1 MGTKLEY
8 RAITGIANSQSNS
21 SFSLHSMDGVLRI
34 RITNMESIKK
44 TMQMHEEMFKHQVRE
59 LHRLYRVQKMLMDE
73 LKREISTNR
82 LWATS
87 TTSSRERSGS
97 CSGDPMKA
105 AKSFVLER
113 PAGENSDEDSEIELT
128 LSIGGGSSKK
138 KKKKTVKN
146 TQSQAYNQT
155 NSEEIREA
163 DSFGSSKSK
172 KGEDS
177 SGPNTPL
184 LSSPWFKHKQDL
196 TPLNNI

>member
-8 RAITGIANSQSNS
+8 RTITGITNSQSNN

-34 RITNMESIKK
+34 RVTNMESTKK
-44 TMQMHEEMFKHQVRE
+44 TMQMHEEMFKYQVRE

-73 LKREISTNR
+73 LKREITTNR

-105 AKSFVLER
+105 AKSFDLER
-113 PAGENSDEDSEIELT
+113 LAEENSDEDSEIELT

-138 KKKKTVKN
+138 KKKKMTVKN
-146 TQSQAYNQT
+146 TQPKAG
-155 NSEEIREA
+155 EEIREL
-163 DSFGSSKSK
+163 DSSGSFKSK
-172 KGEDS
+172 RGEDS